1 MTAILTRRF
10 HPAFGWALLGLVLVA
25 GAFLTAAVTAYGRSV
40 AHQRLEVLA
49 ITAAAAVNPERVT
62 ELRADASDF
71 GTPAFDEV
79 RQQLARIKRVNP
91 EYRFVYLMTVRD
103 GKVVFL
109 ADAEPPDS
117 PDYSAPGDVYDEAV
131 PEIAAVMASG
141 VPDVAGP
148 YRDRWGEWV
157 TGLAPVAQPG
167 NGAAIAVLGIDLP
180 AKGWQSAIARY
191 RGFGI
196 AVTALVAIIVLL
208 LTAGLHLQ
216 AGHQHEISAL
226 NARLLTELEEIRLA
240 QEALRLAAAVFQ
252 TTEEGIMVIDAE
264 IRIRSV
270 NPAFERITG
279 YSEAEVLGRN
289 PRLLESGRHDAAF
302 FAAIRAELDRSGRW
316 QGIIWNRTKA
326 GRIYPQET
334 VINALKDEQGRIV
347 RYAALFRDVTLQKQ
361 LEETLRQ
368 QSAIDGLTG
377 IANRRSFDA
386 ALEEEWGRGRRQG
399 QPLSLVMADIDHFKH
414 YNDQYGHQAG
424 DRCLQQVAQCLKAS
438 LHRAGDLA
446 ARYGGEEFAVI
457 LPGLGPDEACAV
469 AEKLRQNVEALGLTH
484 DSPSGLDRVTIS
496 LGVATARPAADA
508 GPADLIARADQALY
522 QAKRGGR
529 NRVVAD

>member
-1 MTAILTRRF
+1 MAAIFTRRF
-10 HPAFGWALLGLVLVA
+10 HPGFGWALLALVLVA
-25 GAFLTAAVTAYGRSV
+25 GLLLTAPLAPYGPSV
-40 AHQRLEVLA
+40 VHQRLQVLA
-49 ITAAAAVNPERVT
+49 TTAAAAVNPQRAT

-91 EYRFVYLMTVRD
+91 EYRFVYLMTVQG

-109 ADAEPPDS
+109 ADAEPPGS

-131 PEIAAVMASG
+131 PEVAAVMASG

-157 TGLAPVAQPG
+157 TGLAPVTLPG
-167 NGAAIAVLGIDLP
+167 DGAAIAVLGIDLP
-180 AKGWQSAIARY
+180 AEGWHRAIARY
-191 RGFGI
+191 RWFGI
-196 AVTALVAIIVLL
+196 AVTALVTVIVLL
-208 LTAGLHLQ
+208 LMVGLQLQ
-216 AGHQHEISAL
+216 SGHQREISAL
-226 NARLLTELEEIRLA
+226 NARLMAELEEIRLA

-252 TTEEGIMVIDAE
+252 TTEEGIMVIDAG
-264 IRIRSV
+264 IRIQSV

-279 YSEAEVLGRN
+279 YSEPEVLGRN

-316 QGIIWNRTKA
+316 QGIIWNRTRA

-347 RYAALFRDVTLQKQ
+347 RYAALFRDVTVQKQ

-377 IANRRSFDA
+377 IANRRTFDA
-386 ALEEEWGRGRRQG
+386 GLAEEWARTRRQK
-399 QPLSLVMADIDHFKH
+399 QPLSLIMADIDHFKH

-424 DRCLQQVAQCLKAS
+424 DRCLQQVARCLRDS

-457 LPGLGPDEACAV
+457 LPGLGPDEARAV
-469 AEKLRQNVEALGLTH
+469 AEKLRQNVEALGLAH
-484 DSPSGLDRVTIS
+484 DSPGGLDRVTVS
-496 LGVATARPAADA
+496 LGVASVRPDTDA
-508 GPADLIARADQALY
+508 TSADLVARADQALY
-522 QAKRGGR
+522 RAKRDGR
-529 NRVVAD
+529 NRVVAV